1 MSVNL
6 TALLERVAALEARDG
21 DSLVT
26 VEDCGTRGFPDY
38 GENATSPEG
47 FNTCVPVYST
57 VWFWLGASCI
67 LGPLLLPVAIFVLE
81 FAWALVWSILC
92 L

>member
-26 VEDCGTRGFPDY
+26 VEDCGPDGFPDY
-38 GENATSPEG
+38 GENQRDEP
-47 FNTCVPVYST
+47 
-57 VWFWLGASCI
+57 
-67 LGPLLLPVAIFVLE
+67 
-81 FAWALVWSILC
+81 
-92 L
+92 